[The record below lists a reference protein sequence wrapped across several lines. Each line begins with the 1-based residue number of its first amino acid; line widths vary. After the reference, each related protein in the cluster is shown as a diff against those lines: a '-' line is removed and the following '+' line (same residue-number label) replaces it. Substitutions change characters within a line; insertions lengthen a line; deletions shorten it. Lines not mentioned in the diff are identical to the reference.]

1 MALLN
6 LEAETYAILHEL
18 DGLDPR
24 DGVVIA
30 NAMMGAAMCFLTRLA
45 GHDAVADGHHARLA
59 LRRGHSL
66 AG

>member
-1 MALLN
+1 MALPN

-45 GHDAVADGHHARLA
+45 AMTP
-59 LRRGHSL
+59 
-66 AG
+66 